1 MVAEFIH
8 AGSFVGMPS
17 PTPVSQPLH
26 GTSGVASRRSRHPA
40 SRAGVMT
47 TQAMGIKLQSGVRFH
62 QQSSPKTAIF
72 TFPGAIGTS
81 YRIEDSPDM
90 NTWSLVE
97 SGIAGNGSVIQRFY
111 STRNMARRYFRV
123 SVE

>member
-1 MVAEFIH
+1 MPHDKFDFHEQYWLWSTLA
-8 AGSFVGMPS
+8 VGPCPQMLS
-17 PTPVSQPLH
+17 
-26 GTSGVASRRSRHPA
+26 AR
-40 SRAGVMT
+40 
-47 TQAMGIKLQSGVRFH
+47 
-62 QQSSPKTAIF
+62 TAIEF

-97 SGIAGNGSVIQRFY
+97 SRIAGNGSVIQRFY